1 MGLLATDLVPF
12 PALPETLKNQFSL
25 SDLWLRPFGQE
36 AEDREVNFNQ
46 PSRTYLEVQILE
58 CCTGDHQGKKPDSS
72 FFWNLE
78 VGKRIE
84 CLLAIATSRDRQEFF
99 IPLRC
104 LNSACGEGIEI
115 DFSMEEL
122 SKLQISQNED
132 KLPQIK
138 IGEQII
144 RLRKPTGW
152 DQLNWLAQSFPNE
165 RAAAEVMLKTLII
178 PEKKGELE
186 PTRINLEQGIAIFNQ
201 VMEEVD
207 PLVNFQAQVQCPCC
221 GTQDFHQI
229 DFGAFALKRLQNSQQ
244 QLLDM
249 VHCLASFY
257 HWNESEIFAIPP
269 WRRQSYLA
277 RIEREQR

>member
-1 MGLLATDLVPF
+1 MGLLASNRVPF
-12 PALPETLKNQFSL
+12 PPITETLKNQFSL
-25 SDLWLRPFGQE
+25 SDLWLRPFGEE

-46 PSRTYLEVQILE
+46 PSRTYLEVQILQ
-58 CCTGDHQGKKPDSS
+58 CCTGDRQGKKPDSS

-84 CLLAIATSRDRQEFF
+84 CLLAIATSRDRQEFS

-104 LNSACGEGIEI
+104 LNSACREGIEI
-115 DFSMEEL
+115 DFSMGEL
-122 SKLQISQNED
+122 SKLQGSKNGD

-138 IGEQII
+138 IGGQII
-144 RLRKPTGW
+144 QLRKPTGW

-165 RAAAEVMLKTLII
+165 QTAAEVMLKTLII
-178 PEKKGELE
+178 SEKKGGLD
-186 PTRINLEQGIAIFNQ
+186 PNRINLEEWITTFNQ

-207 PLVNFQAQVQCPCC
+207 PLVNFQVQVQCPCC
-221 GTQDFHQI
+221 GTQDFHRI
-229 DFGAFALKRLQNSQQ
+229 DFGVFALKRLQNSQQ